1 MYWQVLVVRSY
12 SQFQSLIKEE
22 IVSIVDIHAV
32 YALSD
37 LAPPKS
43 AIPAEVVAVLAMAM
57 GAGRDGNTCINLDA
71 LPKLPAVAGVS
82 WPTSVAAWTSLLSSC
97 TDLVR
102 VSSQPETSPR
112 HPFVL
117 DDTRLY
123 IARSYEEER
132 AVVNHLVRLHAGGQL
147 TVVLGG
153 PGTGKTTYISG
164 ELITMFSG
172 EGADSIKLSLVAPT
186 GKAARRMRQSL
197 MRALSRST
205 APEDVIKK
213 ILDAA
218 DSRTVHKLLGMS
230 PRRAQRYKFNSDPKS
245 RLKCNLLI
253 VDEASMMSL
262 SLMYHL
268 LEALEDGAKVWLV
281 GDPDQLASVDAGTV
295 LGDISQVTVPVGSR
309 FHSSFVPRT
318 VQHRYPEESR
328 INRLVKC
335 VRDAESQK
343 DIDLFLAILAETS
356 PDVSWIDPKVHKDE
370 LKKLTQLVID
380 NANAV
385 ASLAEAGKS
394 EEALATLA
402 SVQILCANREG
413 AMGVAGWNRS
423 IQRAVKGSASHPF
436 YFGRP
441 VMINKNDDSLQ
452 LANGDV
458 GVVCNIGGIR
468 KVAFEGL
475 DKPVEIP
482 VNSLPSVDTVH
493 GLTIHKSQGSEYT
506 HAVVVLPTQQSKIL
520 TRELLYTAISRPT
533 EQLTIVATAAAIA
546 YAINNPIRRST
557 GLVTALKAK

>member
-1 MYWQVLVVRSY
+1 MSDY
-12 SQFQSLIKEE
+12 SQFQPLIEDDV
-22 IVSIVDIHAV
+22 VSVVDVHAV
-32 YALSD
+32 YALTN
-37 LAPPKS
+37 LAHTK
-43 AIPAEVVAVLAMAM
+43 ATIPAEVVVVLALAM
-57 GAGRDGNTCINLDA
+57 GAGRDGNTCIDVNA
-71 LPKLPAVAGVS
+71 LPHLPEVAGMS
-82 WPTSVAAWTSLLSSC
+82 WPTSTTDWISLITSC
-97 TDLVR
+97 AELVR
-102 VSSQPETSPR
+102 VSTEPESSPR
-112 HPFVL
+112 RPFVV
-117 DDTRLY
+117 DNTRLY
-123 IARSYEEER
+123 IARSYEEEVS
-132 AVVNHLVRLHAGGQL
+132 VVRHLVRLHAGGQL
-147 TVVLGG
+147 VVVLGG

-164 ELITMFSG
+164 ELINMFSG
-172 EGADSIKLSLVAPT
+172 EGADNIKLSLVAPT

-197 MRALSRST
+197 MRALSRSS
-205 APEDVIKK
+205 APEEVVDR
-213 ILDAA
+213 ILKSA

-230 PRRAQRYKFNSDPKS
+230 PRRSPRYKYNSDPKS

-295 LGDISQVTVPVGSR
+295 LGDIAQVTVPVGSR

-335 VRDAESQK
+335 VRDVQSEK
-343 DIDLFLAILAETS
+343 DIELFFSLLSETS
-356 PDVSWIDPKVHKDE
+356 DDVAWIDPKVHVDE
-370 LKKLTQLVID
+370 LKNLTQSVID

-385 ASLAEAGKS
+385 ARLAESGKS
-394 EEALATLA
+394 TEALEVLS
-402 SVQILCANREG
+402 SVQVLCAHREG
-413 AMGVAGWNRS
+413 AMGVAGWNRAVQS
-423 IQRAVKGSASHPF
+423 AVKGSASHPF

-458 GVVCNIGGIR
+458 GVVCNIGGVR
-468 KVAFEGL
+468 KAVFEGL
-475 DKPVEIP
+475 DAPVEIP

-506 HAVVVLPTQQSKIL
+506 HAVVVLPTQASKIL

-533 EQLTIVATAAAIA
+533 ERLTIVATAEALRYSITS
-546 YAINNPIRRST
+546 PIRRST
-557 GLVTALKAK
+557 GLVHALSGY

>member
-43 AIPAEVVAVLAMAM
+43 AIPAEVVVVLAMAM

-71 LPKLPAVAGVS
+71 LPKFPAVAGVS
-82 WPTSVAAWTSLLSSC
+82 WPTSVATWTSLLSSC
-97 TDLVR
+97 ADLVR
-102 VSSQPETSPR
+102 ISSQPETSPR

-197 MRALSRST
+197 MRALSRSK

-230 PRRAQRYKFNSDPKS
+230 PRRTQRYKFNSDPKS

-356 PDVSWIDPKVHKDE
+356 PDVSWIDPKVHKHE

-533 EQLTIVATAAAIA
+533 EKLTIIATADALA

>member
-1 MYWQVLVVRSY
+1 
-12 SQFQSLIKEE
+12 
-22 IVSIVDIHAV
+22 
-32 YALSD
+32 
-37 LAPPKS
+37 
-43 AIPAEVVAVLAMAM
+43 
-57 GAGRDGNTCINLDA
+57 
-71 LPKLPAVAGVS
+71 
-82 WPTSVAAWTSLLSSC
+82 
-97 TDLVR
+97 VR

-295 LGDISQVTVPVGSR
+295 LGDISQVTKHVGSR

>member
-22 IVSIVDIHAV
+22 IVSVVDLHAV
-32 YALSD
+32 DALVD
-37 LAPPKS
+37 LAQPKT
-43 AIPAEVVAVLAMAM
+43 AIAAEVVAVLAMAI
-57 GAGRDGNTCINLDA
+57 GAGRDGNTCIDIEA

-97 TDLVR
+97 ADLVR

-123 IARSYEEER
+123 ITRSYEEER

-318 VQHRYPEESR
+318 EQHRYPEDSR
-328 INRLVKC
+328 INQLVKC
-335 VRDAESQK
+335 VRDAQTEK
-343 DIDLFLAILAETS
+343 DVELFLKILSETS
-356 PDVSWIDPKVHKDE
+356 ADVSWIDPKVHKEE
-370 LKKLTQLVID
+370 LNKLTQLVID

-385 ASLAEAGKS
+385 ASLAEAGKPA
-394 EEALATLA
+394 EALAALA

-533 EQLTIVATAAAIA
+533 ERLTIVATADAIA

-557 GLVTALKAK
+557 GLVTALKSK

>member
-1 MYWQVLVVRSY
+1 MYWQVLVVHNY
-12 SQFQSLIKEE
+12 SQFQLLIKEE
-22 IVSIVDIHAV
+22 KVSVVDIHAV
-32 YALSD
+32 HALID
-37 LAPPKS
+37 LAQPKEPTPVEVI
-43 AIPAEVVAVLAMAM
+43 AILAMAIA
-57 GAGRDGNTCINLDA
+57 AGRDGNTCINIDTLTE
-71 LPKLPAVAGVS
+71 LPAVTGTS
-82 WPTSVAAWTSLLSSC
+82 WPTSTAGWKSKLSSC

-102 VSSQPETSPR
+102 ISTQPESSPR

-123 IARSYEEER
+123 IARSYEEEVS
-132 AVVNHLVRLHAGGQL
+132 VVNHLVRLHAGGQL
-147 TVVLGG
+147 VVVLGG

-164 ELITMFSG
+164 ELVTMFSG
-172 EGADSIKLSLVAPT
+172 EDADNIKLSLVAPT

-197 MRALSRST
+197 MRALKNSS
-205 APEDVIKK
+205 APEEVKNK
-213 ILDAA
+213 ILKAA
-218 DSRTVHKLLGMS
+218 DSRTVQKLLGMS
-230 PRRAQRYKFNSDPKS
+230 PRRTPRYKYNADPKS

-281 GDPDQLASVDAGTV
+281 GDPDQLASIDAGTV

-309 FHSSFVPRT
+309 FHNSFVPRT
-318 VQHRYPEESR
+318 VQYRYPEDSR

-335 VRDAESQK
+335 VRNAQSDK
-343 DIDLFLAILAETS
+343 DIELFFKILSETS
-356 PDVSWIDPKVHKDE
+356 DDVSWIDPKVDKEE
-370 LKKLTQLVID
+370 LKNLTQLVID

-385 ASLAEAGKS
+385 AKLAELGKS
-394 EEALATLA
+394 KEALKTLS
-402 SVQILCANREG
+402 SVQVLCANRKG

-423 IQRAVKGSASHPF
+423 IQHAVNGSTSHPF

-475 DKPVEIP
+475 EDPVEIP
-482 VNSLPSVDTVH
+482 INSLPSVDTVH
-493 GLTIHKSQGSEYT
+493 GLTIHKSQGSEYA
-506 HAVVVLPTQQSKIL
+506 HAVVVLPTRQSKIL
-520 TRELLYTAISRPT
+520 TRELLYTAISRPS
-533 EQLTIVATAAAIA
+533 ERLTIVATEKALKDAIK
-546 YAINNPIRRST
+546 NPIHRST
-557 GLVTALKAK
+557 GLAIALKAE

>member
-1 MYWQVLVVRSY
+1 MSGVSNFP
-12 SQFQSLIKEE
+12 QFQSLVQQD
-22 IVSIVDIHAV
+22 IVSVVDIHAV
-32 YALSD
+32 YALMN
-37 LAPPKS
+37 LAQPKE
-43 AIPAEVVAVLAMAM
+43 AIPDEVVVVLAMAV
-57 GAGRDGNTCINLDA
+57 GAGKHGDTCVDINA
-71 LPKLPAVAGVS
+71 LPSLPIVAGIS
-82 WPTSVAAWTSLLSSC
+82 WPTSNQGWVSLLSSC

-102 VSSQPETSPR
+102 MSTQPESSPR

-117 DDTRLY
+117 DDSRLY
-123 IARSYEEER
+123 IARAYEEEVS
-132 AVVNHLVRLHAGGQL
+132 VVHHLVRLHAGGQL
-147 TVVLGG
+147 VVVLGG

-172 EGADSIKLSLVAPT
+172 QDADNIKLSLVAPT

-197 MRALSRST
+197 MRALARSN
-205 APEDVIKK
+205 APEEVVKK
-213 ILDAA
+213 ILKAA

-230 PRRAQRYKFNSDPKS
+230 PRRSQRYKFNSDPKS

-318 VQHRYPEESR
+318 VQHRYPEDSR

-335 VRDAESQK
+335 VRDAQSEK
-343 DIDLFLAILAETS
+343 DLELFFSILSEIS
-356 PDVSWIDPKVHKDE
+356 HDVAWIDPKIQKDE
-370 LKKLTQLVID
+370 LKNLRQLVID

-385 ASLAEAGKS
+385 ASFAEAGKS
-394 EEALATLA
+394 LEALAALA
-402 SVQILCANREG
+402 SVQVLCANRESE
-413 AMGVAGWNRS
+413 MGVAGWNRS
-423 IQRAVKGSASHPF
+423 IQREVKGSSSHPF

-441 VMINKNDDSLQ
+441 VMINKNDDTLQ

-458 GVVCNIGGIR
+458 GVVCNIGGMR
-468 KVAFEGL
+468 KVVFEGL
-475 DKPVEIP
+475 DAPVEIP

-533 EQLTIVATAAAIA
+533 ERLTIVATAEALT

-557 GLVTALKAK
+557 GLVAALTRN

>member
-1 MYWQVLVVRSY
+1 MRSY
-12 SQFQSLIKEE
+12 SQFQPLIKEE
-22 IVSIVDIHAV
+22 VVSNVDIHAV
-32 YALSD
+32 YALID
-37 LAPPKS
+37 LAPSKS
-43 AIPAEVVAVLAMAM
+43 AIPAEVVAVLALAM
-57 GAGRDGNTCINLDA
+57 GAGRDGNTCIDLDV
-71 LPKLPAVAGVS
+71 LPKLPVVAGLS
-82 WPTSVAAWTSLLSSC
+82 WPTSVAGWTSLLSSC
-97 TDLVR
+97 TQLVR
-102 VSSQPETSPR
+102 ISSQPETSPR

-117 DDTRLY
+117 DDSRLY

-132 AVVNHLVRLHAGGQL
+132 AVVDHLVRLHASDQL

-164 ELITMFSG
+164 ELISMFSA
-172 EGADSIKLSLVAPT
+172 EGADNIKLSLVAPT

-197 MRALSRST
+197 MRALTRSS
-205 APEDVIKK
+205 AAEDVVKK

-230 PRRAQRYKFNSDPKS
+230 PRGAKRYKFNSDPKS

-268 LEALEDGAKVWLV
+268 LTALEDGAKVWLV

-295 LGDISQVTVPVGSR
+295 LGDISQVTEPVGSK

-318 VQHRYPEESR
+318 EQHRYPEASR

-335 VRDAESQK
+335 VRGAQSQK
-343 DIDLFLAILAETS
+343 DIDLFLEILAETS
-356 PDVSWIDPKVHKDE
+356 PDVSWIDPKAHKDE
-370 LKKLTQLVID
+370 LKKLTQSVID
-380 NANAV
+380 NANVV

-394 EEALATLA
+394 AEALAALA

-423 IQRAVKGSASHPF
+423 IQRSVKGSVSHPF

-458 GVVCNIGGIR
+458 GVVCNIDGIR

-475 DKPVEIP
+475 EKPVEIP

-533 EQLTIVATAAAIA
+533 EQLTIVATAEALA
-546 YAINNPIRRST
+546 YAISNPIRRST
-557 GLVTALKAK
+557 GLATALKAN

>member
-1 MYWQVLVVRSY
+1 VLVVRSY

-97 TDLVR
+97 ADLVR

-318 VQHRYPEESR
+318 EQHRYPEDSR
-328 INRLVKC
+328 INQLVKC
-335 VRDAESQK
+335 VRDAQTEK
-343 DIDLFLAILAETS
+343 DVELFLKILSETS
-356 PDVSWIDPKVHKDE
+356 ADVSWIDPKVHKEE
-370 LKKLTQLVID
+370 LNKLTQLVID

-385 ASLAEAGKS
+385 ASLAEAGKPA
-394 EEALATLA
+394 EALAALA

-533 EQLTIVATAAAIA
+533 ERLTIVATADAIA

-557 GLVTALKAK
+557 GLVTALKSK

>member
-1 MYWQVLVVRSY
+1 
-12 SQFQSLIKEE
+12 
-22 IVSIVDIHAV
+22 
-32 YALSD
+32 
-37 LAPPKS
+37 
-43 AIPAEVVAVLAMAM
+43 
-57 GAGRDGNTCINLDA
+57 
-71 LPKLPAVAGVS
+71 
-82 WPTSVAAWTSLLSSC
+82 
-97 TDLVR
+97 
-102 VSSQPETSPR
+102 
-112 HPFVL
+112 
-117 DDTRLY
+117 
-123 IARSYEEER
+123 
-132 AVVNHLVRLHAGGQL
+132 
-147 TVVLGG
+147 
-153 PGTGKTTYISG
+153 TYISG
-164 ELITMFSG
+164 ELIKMFSA
-172 EGADSIKLSLVAPT
+172 EGAENIKLSLVAPT

-197 MRALSRST
+197 MRALSRSK

-318 VQHRYPEESR
+318 EQHRYPEDSR
-328 INRLVKC
+328 INQLVKC
-335 VRDAESQK
+335 VRDAQTEK
-343 DIDLFLAILAETS
+343 DVETFLKILSETS
-356 PDVSWIDPKVHKDE
+356 ADVAWIDPKVHKDE

-385 ASLAEAGKS
+385 ATLAEAGKS
-394 EEALATLA
+394 AEALATLA

-423 IQRAVKGSASHPF
+423 IQCAVKGSSLHPF

-475 DKPVEIP
+475 DQPVEIP

-533 EQLTIVATAAAIA
+533 EQLTIVATADAIA

-557 GLVTALKAK
+557 GLVTALKSK

>member
-1 MYWQVLVVRSY
+1 
-12 SQFQSLIKEE
+12 
-22 IVSIVDIHAV
+22 
-32 YALSD
+32 
-37 LAPPKS
+37 
-43 AIPAEVVAVLAMAM
+43 
-57 GAGRDGNTCINLDA
+57 
-71 LPKLPAVAGVS
+71 
-82 WPTSVAAWTSLLSSC
+82 
-97 TDLVR
+97 
-102 VSSQPETSPR
+102 
-112 HPFVL
+112 
-117 DDTRLY
+117 
-123 IARSYEEER
+123 
-132 AVVNHLVRLHAGGQL
+132 
-147 TVVLGG
+147 
-153 PGTGKTTYISG
+153 
-164 ELITMFSG
+164 
-172 EGADSIKLSLVAPT
+172 
-186 GKAARRMRQSL
+186 
-197 MRALSRST
+197 
-205 APEDVIKK
+205 
-213 ILDAA
+213 
-218 DSRTVHKLLGMS
+218 
-230 PRRAQRYKFNSDPKS
+230 
-245 RLKCNLLI
+245 
-253 VDEASMMSL
+253 
-262 SLMYHL
+262 
-268 LEALEDGAKVWLV
+268 
-281 GDPDQLASVDAGTV
+281 
-295 LGDISQVTVPVGSR
+295 
-309 FHSSFVPRT
+309 

-441 VMINKNDDSLQ
+441 VMINKNDDALQ

-533 EQLTIVATAAAIA
+533 ERLTIVATAAAIA

-557 GLVTALKAK
+557 GLVTALKSK